1 MVVTPY
7 STGVENTELSLIKQF
22 LFFFFF
28 PSGGP
33 NSQAIGNSPSI
44 SKNRTKFIKRDVASS
59 YENSLEFYLLVE
71 QLCPFCVCIAAVE
84 VRSYAAQQTLLDF
97 SLARPLVNWAQAL
110 KRTSVN

>member
-1 MVVTPY
+1 MVVTLFNGSGKY
-7 STGVENTELSLIKQF
+7 RAVFDQAV
-22 LFFFFF
+22 FFFFF
-28 PSGGP
+28 FSPSGGP

-84 VRSYAAQQTLLDF
+84 VEKLCSPADTTRFQPS
-97 SLARPLVNWAQAL
+97 QAISEL
-110 KRTSVN
+110 GPGT